1 MGTDE
6 IIKKTESKICDYSCS
21 FSNVRVAQIKLNH
34 PLITIIY
41 SGQNVRNTSLKA
53 LENV

>member
-21 FSNVRVAQIKLNH
+21 NGRGAQIKLNH
-34 PLITIIY
+34 TLITITY
-41 SGQNVRNTSLKA
+41 SGQNVRNSSLKA
-53 LENV
+53 LEND